1 MFPAT
6 VGGPIDPNTLVL
18 NVQPEEGI
26 NLTFQTKQPGSKVCL
41 NSAMMNFSY
50 PRGMLLDA
58 YGWVVLDC
66 MIGDR
71 MLFTREDA
79 VEQTWHL
86 LTPAIEALEAAAKD
100 GNIALYP
107 SGSNGPAEAE
117 RLIARDGRAWRP
129 L

>member
-1 MFPAT
+1 
-6 VGGPIDPNTLVL
+6 
-18 NVQPEEGI
+18 
-26 NLTFQTKQPGSKVCL
+26 
-41 NSAMMNFSY
+41 MNFSY